1 MDPTTEYLSD
11 YACSLTYEDLSPEAV
26 HQVKRT
32 LVDTLGCGVGAFD
45 SEPASIARRMAS
57 RVQGILRHAFSAPRR
72 RRLRIWRLS
81 RIRFLS
87 ATSTVT
93 TTTRHGGRATRAT

>member
-57 RVQGILRHAFSAPRR
+57 RVQGNPPARILGTCAGDVYGSGGLREYGSCPLPR
-72 RRLRIWRLS
+72 L
-81 RIRFLS
+81 
-87 ATSTVT
+87 
-93 TTTRHGGRATRAT
+93 